1 MKHFVKFFVI
11 TFMFFVYTNASAEQ
25 KIAYMDVN
33 FILNN
38 SKAGKE
44 AQDFLK
50 KSLNNSQKKFINEEK
65 ALKKEEDDL
74 LAKKEVLQTEEYKTK
89 INDLRKKVME
99 YQSNRRETLEKIT
112 KQRSESKEKLLKKL
126 DPILN
131 TYIEENNISLVLD
144 KKIVLGAQTDLNI
157 TETIINKLNKDLPS
171 LNLK

>member
-11 TFMFFVYTNASAEQ
+11 TFIFFVYTSASAEQ

-50 KSLNNSQKKFINEEK
+50 KSFTNNQKKFENEEK
-65 ALKKEEDDL
+65 ALKKEEEDL
-74 LAKKEVLQTEEYKTK
+74 LAKKDVLKAEEYKDK
-89 INDLRKKVME
+89 VNNLRKKVME
-99 YQSNRRETLEKIT
+99 YQSKRRETLEKIS
-112 KQRSESKEKLLKKL
+112 KLRAESREKLLKKL

-131 TYIEENNISLVLD
+131 TYIQENNISIVLD
-144 KKIVLGAQTDLNI
+144 KKIVLGGQIELNI
-157 TETIINKLNKDLPS
+157 TEIIVNKLNKDLPS

>member
-65 ALKKEEDDL
+65 ALKKEEADL
-74 LAKKEVLQTEEYKTK
+74 LAKKEVFQTEEYKTK

>member
-11 TFMFFVYTNASAEQ
+11 TFMFFVYTSASAEQ

-50 KSLNNSQKKFINEEK
+50 KSFTNNQKKFENEEK
-65 ALKKEEDDL
+65 ALKKEEEDL
-74 LAKKEVLQTEEYKTK
+74 LAKKDVLKAEEYKDK
-89 INDLRKKVME
+89 VNNLRKKVME
-99 YQSNRRETLEKIT
+99 YQSKRRETLEKIS
-112 KQRSESKEKLLKKL
+112 KLRAESREKLLKKL

-131 TYIEENNISLVLD
+131 TYIQENNISIVLD
-144 KKIVLGAQTDLNI
+144 KKIVLGGQIELNI
-157 TETIINKLNKDLPS
+157 TEIIVNKLNKDLPS